1 MADAAARVELVWLL
15 PRKKAVSFMRKGAE
29 SVCCMLDGG
38 LTLMDKI
45 QRRHA
50 QEAGTAE
57 QFY

>member
-1 MADAAARVELVWLL
+1 MVVTKEEE
-15 PRKKAVSFMRKGAE
+15 VSLMRKGAE
-29 SVCCMLDGG
+29 SVCRMLDGG

-45 QRRHA
+45 QHRHA